1 MVTGCLPLE
10 TVVTALAL
18 GVAAGLSPGP
28 LHSLILNVALA
39 RGARAA
45 LRYAVAP
52 LLSDLIP
59 VSLSLLLAH
68 SMPGWA
74 ARLLAVVGG
83 IFVVYLGV
91 AAFRSRRP
99 DLDGNA
105 QVSPAGD
112 YLKGALTNVFNPHPW
127 IFWLGAGAPLLR
139 SASARG
145 GEYAAGWLLLFYLG
159 LVGTKAA
166 FALALG
172 AGRRLLSDR
181 WLSRLVVVS
190 AGLLVTIGG
199 WLIWQGATGSL

>member
-1 MVTGCLPLE
+1 VVTKCQPLE
-10 TVVTALAL
+10 TLVTALLL
-18 GVAAGLSPGP
+18 GIAAGLSPGP

-52 LLSDLIP
+52 LLSDLVP
-59 VSLSLLLAH
+59 VLLSLLLAH
-68 SMPGWA
+68 SMPAWA
-74 ARLLAVVGG
+74 ARVLSVVGG
-83 IFVVYLGV
+83 GFVVYLGV
-91 AAFRSRRP
+91 AAFRNRRP

-105 QVSPAGD
+105 PVSAAAD
-112 YLKGALTNVFNPHPW
+112 YVRGALANMLNPHPW

-159 LVGTKAA
+159 LVGTKCAL
-166 FALALG
+166 ALALG

-181 WLSRLVVVS
+181 WLARLVVVS
-190 AGLLVTIGG
+190 AGLLVLLGG
-199 WLIWQGATGSL
+199 WLVWQGATGAL

>member
-1 MVTGCLPLE
+1 LE
-10 TVVTALAL
+10 ALVTALVL

-52 LLSDLIP
+52 LLSDLVP
-59 VSLSLLLAH
+59 VLLSLLLAH
-68 SMPGWA
+68 SMPDWA
-74 ARLLAVVGG
+74 ARLLAVGG
-83 IFVVYLGV
+83 GGFVIYLGV
-91 AAFRSRRP
+91 MAFRGRRP
-99 DLDGNA
+99 TLDGSTG
-105 QVSPAGD
+105 VSAAGD
-112 YLKGALTNVFNPHPW
+112 YLRGALTNALNPHPW

-159 LVGTKAA
+159 LVGTKSAMA
-166 FALALG
+166 VALG
-172 AGRRLLSDR
+172 AGRRLLSDQ
-181 WLSRLVVVS
+181 WLCRLVVVS
-190 AGLLVTIGG
+190 AGMMVLVGG